1 MKVSEVVGNDPLKS
15 ELERN
20 KKSQQALKVRKAA
33 IKAQQAQ
40 NDLRNLH
47 KRFNRPL
54 S

>member
-1 MKVSEVVGNDPLKS
+1 MTIKEVVGSDPLKS

-20 KKSQQALKVRKAA
+20 RKAQQTLKVRKAQ

-40 NDLRNLH
+40 QQLRAAQAATA
-47 KRFNRPL
+47 

>member
-1 MKVSEVVGNDPLKS
+1 MTIDEVTKPDPLKS

-20 KKSQQALKVRKAA
+20 KKAEQALKVRKAA

-40 NDLRNLH
+40 QQLRAA
-47 KRFNRPL
+47 KAPATPL